1 MRPPAYLVN
10 NNILMRT
17 ESYKRT
23 DIQESWVLLDA
34 RGKTLGRFATEVA
47 NILSGKINL
56 NTPLMLI

>member
-47 NILSGKINL
+47 NILSGKN
-56 NTPLMLI
+56 NFFMF